1 MKLVQLV
8 YRSVA
13 APGLSEHEVVRILKK
28 SQEKNHAKRL
38 SGLLVYR
45 EHRFLQLLEGAESE
59 VMGLFEQIS
68 RDPRHTKVEVLW
80 VGTATKVAMPTWAMA
95 YVSPTLPDTER
106 SHNGFVLSE
115 EDARQICEAL
125 PEHLGTPF
133 LAVLPM
139 ECEALA

>member
-13 APGLSEHEVVRILKK
+13 APGLSETEVVRILKK

-45 EHRFLQLLEGAESE
+45 DHRFLQLLEGAESA

-68 RDPRHTKVEVLW
+68 RDPRHTKVEVVW
-80 VGTATKVAMPTWAMA
+80 VGTTMKIAMPTWAMA
-95 YVSPTLPDTER
+95 YVSPTLPDAER
-106 SHNGFVLSE
+106 THNGFVLAE
-115 EDARQICEAL
+115 GDARQICEAL
-125 PEHLGTPF
+125 PEHLGAPF
-133 LAVLPM
+133 LAVLPAD
-139 ECEALA
+139 CETLA

>member
-13 APGLSEHEVVRILKK
+13 APGLSESEVVRILRK

-45 EHRFLQLLEGAESE
+45 DHRFLQLLEGAESA
-59 VMGLFEQIS
+59 VMGMFEQIS
-68 RDPRHTKVEVLW
+68 RDPRHRKVEVLW
-80 VGTATKVAMPTWAMA
+80 VGTAMKVAMPTWAMA
-95 YVSPTLPDTER
+95 YVSPTLPAPER
-106 SHNGFVLSE
+106 SRNDFVLSE

-125 PEHLGTPF
+125 PDHLGAPF

-139 ECEALA
+139 ECETMA